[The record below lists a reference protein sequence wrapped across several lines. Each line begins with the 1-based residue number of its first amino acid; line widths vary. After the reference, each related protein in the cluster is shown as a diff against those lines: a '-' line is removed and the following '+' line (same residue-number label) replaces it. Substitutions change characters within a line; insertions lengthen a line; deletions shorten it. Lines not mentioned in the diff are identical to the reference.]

1 VAATLRANGLRPG
14 YFLFV
19 GTLQPRK
26 NVERLLD
33 AYLSL
38 PAAVRAE
45 RQLVIVGSA
54 GARSEDLL
62 RRIAAAVQDGADI
75 VWLNQLTDNAQL
87 RHVYAGA
94 GVFVFASLYE
104 GFGIPVVEAFAS
116 GVPVVAS
123 NTTSLPEVTAG
134 AALDVDPFDTGAIAE
149 AMLTLARESA
159 VRARC
164 ITAGRA
170 RAAQLTWHA
179 TARQTAAVYRSLL

>member
-1 VAATLRANGLRPG
+1 
-14 YFLFV
+14 
-19 GTLQPRK
+19 
-26 NVERLLD
+26 
-33 AYLSL
+33 
-38 PAAVRAE
+38 
-45 RQLVIVGSA
+45 
-54 GARSEDLL
+54 
-62 RRIAAAVQDGADI
+62 VQDGANV
-75 VWLNQLTDNAQL
+75 VWLNRLTDSTEL

-134 AALDVDPFDTGAIAE
+134 AALEVDPLDTGAIAD
-149 AMLTLARESA
+149 AMLTLAREST

-170 RAAQLTWHA
+170 RAAQLTWNA
-179 TARQTAAVYRSLL
+179 TARLTAAVYRSLL